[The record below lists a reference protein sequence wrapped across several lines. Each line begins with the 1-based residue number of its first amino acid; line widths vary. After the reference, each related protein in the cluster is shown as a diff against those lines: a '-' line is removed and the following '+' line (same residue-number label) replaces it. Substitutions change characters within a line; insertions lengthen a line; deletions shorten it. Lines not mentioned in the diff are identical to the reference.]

1 MGYNPHQ
8 EGERRE
14 VLMKCSERNRYS
26 KFAVAGLSL
35 TLITPLL
42 FASDSYILL
51 LGFITPLAGLI
62 LSAIG
67 VFDAQEN
74 GKNGTLLGAF
84 GFTLAIPLN
93 IFVFG
98 MVSLLLNA
106 NH

>member
-14 VLMKCSERNRYS
+14 VFMKCSDRNRYS
-26 KFAVAGLSL
+26 KFAVAGLCL
-35 TLITPLL
+35 TLFTPLL
-42 FASDSYILL
+42 FASNSYIFL

-67 VFDAQEN
+67 VFDAQEH
-74 GKNGTLLGAF
+74 GKNGTLLGAL
-84 GFTLAIPLN
+84 GFILSLPMN
-93 IFVFG
+93 IFVLG

-106 NH
+106 NR

>member
-1 MGYNPHQ
+1 M
-8 EGERRE
+8 
-14 VLMKCSERNRYS
+14 
-26 KFAVAGLSL
+26 
-35 TLITPLL
+35 
-42 FASDSYILL
+42 
-51 LGFITPLAGLI
+51 GFITPLAGLI

-93 IFVFG
+93 IFVLG

>member
-1 MGYNPHQ
+1 MEYNPHQ

-42 FASDSYILL
+42 FASNSNILL
-51 LGFITPLAGLI
+51 LGFITPLVGLI

-67 VFDAQEN
+67 VFDAQEH
-74 GKNGTLLGAF
+74 GKNGTLLGAL
-84 GFTLAIPLN
+84 GFILSLPMN
-93 IFVFG
+93 IFVLG

-106 NH
+106 NR

>member
-1 MGYNPHQ
+1 MPDAY
-8 EGERRE
+8 
-14 VLMKCSERNRYS
+14 YS
-26 KFAVAGLSL
+26 VPFRIRL
-35 TLITPLL
+35 
-42 FASDSYILL
+42 
-51 LGFITPLAGLI
+51 ITPLAGLI

-93 IFVFG
+93 IFVLG

>member
-1 MGYNPHQ
+1 MTRPATNGY
-8 EGERRE
+8 
-14 VLMKCSERNRYS
+14 SI
-26 KFAVAGLSL
+26 FAIAGLCL
-35 TLITPLL
+35 TLITPFL
-42 FASDSYILL
+42 FAFDKQLFL

-62 LSAIG
+62 LSTIG

-93 IFVFG
+93 IFVLG